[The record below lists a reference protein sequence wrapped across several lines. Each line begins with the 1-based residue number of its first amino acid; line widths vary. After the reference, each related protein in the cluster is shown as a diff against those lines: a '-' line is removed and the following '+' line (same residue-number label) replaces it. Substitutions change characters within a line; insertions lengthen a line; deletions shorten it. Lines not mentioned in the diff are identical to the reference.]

1 MLHLRRPPPP
11 QGSLALGPPAARPR
25 TTHPRPVP
33 RDLARQ
39 AAHLI
44 DPTHDWPHRRLPGE
58 PALIDDVFAARR
70 TALHTYRTLLDAE
83 PHARPDH
90 DTALDAFL
98 HAHLA
103 RDTRIPDH
111 PDPHADVMRLARATA
126 LDPRRNATRP

>member
-1 MLHLRRPPPP
+1 MGHL
-11 QGSLALGPPAARPR
+11 AARPR

-33 RDLARQ
+33 RGHARQ

-44 DPTHDWPHRRLPGE
+44 DPTHDWPHRRLPGG

-83 PHARPDH
+83 PHA
-90 DTALDAFL
+90 
-98 HAHLA
+98 HLT
-103 RDTRIPDH
+103 RDPRIPDH

-126 LDPRRNATRP
+126 LDPSRNPTRP